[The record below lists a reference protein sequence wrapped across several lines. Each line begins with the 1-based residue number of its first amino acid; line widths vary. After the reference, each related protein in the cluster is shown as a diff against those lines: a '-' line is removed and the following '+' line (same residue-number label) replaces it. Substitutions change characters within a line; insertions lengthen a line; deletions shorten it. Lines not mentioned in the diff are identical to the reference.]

1 MTVGSCSA
9 VPSPSHSHPLL
20 ARLAAAAAGL
30 AIAVGAAAEP
40 ARYPPA
46 PPGATKTR
54 IASVNV
60 SPFANLPAWCAAI
73 VGVHAAVDAQRCRES
88 GLQPAG
94 GRSVQGTPL
103 WTVDIAPQV
112 AGLPLRVLV
121 LGGIHGDELA
131 SVSLVFDWIERSRRE
146 GNPHVHWRMTPLV
159 NPDGFL
165 RSPPTRVNA
174 RGVDLN
180 RNFATDDW
188 HARAQSYWVGKTRRD
203 PRRFP
208 GPRPLSEPE
217 AQWVHRQIASF
228 APDLIVAV
236 HAPYGVLDFD
246 GPPPPPSRL
255 GSLILDQ
262 VGVFPGSLGN
272 YGGLVLGVP
281 VVTLELTNAGT
292 IAQKESAAMWTDLQS
307 WINRRMLR
315 VADSG
320 AVESGR
326 RRR

>member
-1 MTVGSCSA
+1 VTVGRSLA
-9 VPSPSHSHPLL
+9 VPSPQTNLVL
-20 ARLAAAAAGL
+20 ARLVSAAAVSV
-30 AIAVGAAAEP
+30 IALCAAAEP
-40 ARYPPA
+40 ARFPPGPPA
-46 PPGATKTR
+46 STANKISPAT
-54 IASVNV
+54 APSLGD
-60 SPFANLPAWCAAI
+60 LPAWCAAI
-73 VGVHAAVDAQRCRES
+73 VQVHAAIGEERCRES
-88 GLQPAG
+88 RLQATG
-94 GRSVQGTPL
+94 GRSVRGTPL
-103 WTVDIAPQV
+103 WSVDVAPEA

-121 LGGIHGDELA
+121 LGGIHADEVA
-131 SVSLVFDWIERSRRE
+131 SVSLVFDWIERSQRE
-146 GNPHVHWRMTPLV
+146 ANPRVHWRMTPLV

-188 HARAQSYWVGKTRRD
+188 HARARTYWVGKTRRD
-203 PRRFP
+203 PRRYP

-217 AQWVHRQIASF
+217 AQWVHHQIERF

-255 GSLILDQ
+255 GSLLLDQ

-281 VVTLELTNAGT
+281 VVTLELTNAGK
-292 IAQKESAAMWTDLQS
+292 IPERESAAMWADLQS

-315 VADSG
+315 LADSG
-320 AVESGR
+320 AADSARGHR
-326 RRR
+326 

>member
-1 MTVGSCSA
+1 
-9 VPSPSHSHPLL
+9 
-20 ARLAAAAAGL
+20 
-30 AIAVGAAAEP
+30 
-40 ARYPPA
+40 
-46 PPGATKTR
+46 
-54 IASVNV
+54 
-60 SPFANLPAWCAAI
+60 
-73 VGVHAAVDAQRCRES
+73 
-88 GLQPAG
+88 
-94 GRSVQGTPL
+94 
-103 WTVDIAPQV
+103 V

-131 SVSLVFDWIERSRRE
+131 SVSLVFDWIERSRTE
-146 GNPHVHWRMTPLV
+146 VNPRVHWRMIPLV

-188 HARAQSYWVGKTRRD
+188 NARAQSYWVGKTRRD
-203 PRRFP
+203 PRRYP

-228 APDLIVAV
+228 EPDLIVAV

-246 GPPPPPSRL
+246 GPPPPPNRL
-255 GSLILDQ
+255 GSLMLDQ
-262 VGVFPGSLGN
+262 VGVYPGSLGN

-281 VVTLELTNAGT
+281 VVTLELTNAGK
-292 IAQKESAAMWTDLQS
+292 IAEKESAAMWTDLQS

-315 VADSG
+315 LADSG
-320 AVESGR
+320 ATDGAR